1 MPNVNDLKQSKY
13 LKQQDVGTGVLVTIA
28 KYEELNVAPEGQGEG
43 LKWVLWFKELAKPM
57 VLNSTNG
64 QLLEKITGSGDFD
77 DWIGKVV
84 VLYNDPNVSFAGKIT
99 GGIRVRAQ
107 RTAAQAP
114 KQTGGRSTVPP
125 AQVAAPELSDEDI
138 PF

>member
-13 LKQQDVGTGVLVTIA
+13 LKQQDVGTGVLVTIDR
-28 KYEELNVAPEGQGEG
+28 YEEVNVAQEGQSPE
-43 LKWVLWFKELAKPM
+43 LKWVLFFKELEKPM

-64 QLLEKITGSGDFD
+64 QLIERITGSGDFD

-84 VLYNDPNVSFAGKIT
+84 VLYNDPNVSFAGRVT
-99 GGIRVRAQ
+99 GGIRVRAPKPQ
-107 RTAAQAP
+107 GKAAAA
-114 KQTGGRSTVPP
+114 KP
-125 AQVAAPELSDEDI
+125 AAKASPAADLSDEDV